1 MYVLSFETF
10 MGMRCVQSHQALLS
24 AKLLVE
30 FQPEK
35 EMGDCIFVSHQWTGD
50 CHPDVD
56 FEQLRVLQRA
66 FDRMLGGQAV
76 LKSSQ
81 VSYAFLGRGE
91 YILTSEW
98 SEKSLFIWYDYFSC
112 PQLVARSN
120 DQDSLAE
127 LQSAVDSISY
137 YIQASKYF
145 VVMAPHVRHV
155 DTGYL
160 LSRET
165 WQSRGWCRFERVC
178 RELLC
183 NNPNIA
189 VIESA
194 QHWYVMTPF
203 DSWLHPA
210 CMGHFSVEEDRDK
223 VQHQISG
230 LMRAKLVSCLENSQL
245 HQYRMVLNMQHIYT
259 RKHVIVS
266 DVPVMVPNL
275 PRCRS
280 TRELYVSESALQQ
293 LDDFLKENGFES
305 PTDRQFGWSPACFA
319 ALRGD
324 TQVLNQ
330 LLAMK
335 VSVNDKVKADEKDL
349 NINKGSSLL
358 HICAQFC
365 NNVAVSFLIQ
375 QRADLKAVCK
385 LGSNPLHRAA
395 MGNNAVGVKLL
406 VQAQCNPH
414 CISKLGHNPLPV
426 ACAFGCCESIAA
438 LLDVPNIDINGA
450 LHLALVGEGA
460 PVEVLLS
467 LMSVVNINEQLR
479 FPRQKRL
486 QFQVMARL
494 IRLADKGH
502 GSYVSFFLTNV
513 IEATPLICCMLGRS
527 FHAAAVLIAAGA
539 DVHLTNY
546 EGRSALELAQSV
558 MAPDFI
564 LQGLRGNPE
573 PCLERIDPRIAE
585 KIWISI

>member
-1 MYVLSFETF
+1 

-35 EMGDCIFVSHQWTGD
+35 EMLGLHSTSVLVQLWIVKQRLLIFFFPNTRARGKNFEFSVARMGDCIFVSHQWTGD

-165 WQSRGWCRFERVC
+165 WQSRGWCRFEQVC

-223 VQHQISG
+223 APSAVLQLTHRLQCIFSICFISTFSNFIP
-230 LMRAKLVSCLENSQL
+230 LVASL
-245 HQYRMVLNMQHIYT
+245 
-259 RKHVIVS
+259 
-266 DVPVMVPNL
+266 
-275 PRCRS
+275 
-280 TRELYVSESALQQ
+280 
-293 LDDFLKENGFES
+293 
-305 PTDRQFGWSPACFA
+305 
-319 ALRGD
+319 
-324 TQVLNQ
+324 
-330 LLAMK
+330 
-335 VSVNDKVKADEKDL
+335 
-349 NINKGSSLL
+349 SSLR
-358 HICAQFC
+358 FSGW
-365 NNVAVSFLIQ
+365 NM
-375 QRADLKAVCK
+375 LK
-385 LGSNPLHRAA
+385 LFWHLWFTSITFN
-395 MGNNAVGVKLL
+395 
-406 VQAQCNPH
+406 
-414 CISKLGHNPLPV
+414 SGHLKTTWK
-426 ACAFGCCESIAA
+426 
-438 LLDVPNIDINGA
+438 NGA
-450 LHLALVGEGA
+450 RC
-460 PVEVLLS
+460 
-467 LMSVVNINEQLR
+467 NIR
-479 FPRQKRL
+479 FPAWCERSWCPVWK
-486 QFQVMARL
+486 
-494 IRLADKGH
+494 IP
-502 GSYVSFFLTNV
+502 SFTN
-513 IEATPLICCMLGRS
+513 IEWFWICNTSTP
-527 FHAAAVLIAAGA
+527 
-539 DVHLTNY
+539 
-546 EGRSALELAQSV
+546 
-558 MAPDFI
+558 
-564 LQGLRGNPE
+564 GNM
-573 PCLERIDPRIAE
+573 
-585 KIWISI
+585 S

>member
-1 MYVLSFETF
+1 MFVWAQGGPCSGKYPMYVLPFETF

-35 EMGDCIFVSHQWTGD
+35 EMLGLHSTSVLVQLWSVKQRLLICSFPNTRARGKNFEFSVARMGDCIFVSHQWTGD

-120 DQDSLAE
+120 DQESLAE

-160 LSRET
+160 SSIET

-223 VQHQISG
+223 APSAVLQLTHRLQCIFSICFITKGFRILFYRLLRYLRFDFMVEIVLTSLVHIHHLQFRSPKNHVKKRCQVQHQISG

-245 HQYRMVLNMQHIYT
+245 HKYRMVLNMQHIYT
-259 RKHVIVS
+259 RKNVIVS

-293 LDDFLKENGFES
+293 LDDFLKENGFE
-305 PTDRQFGWSPACFA
+305 
-319 ALRGD
+319 
-324 TQVLNQ
+324 N
-330 LLAMK
+330 
-335 VSVNDKVKADEKDL
+335 
-349 NINKGSSLL
+349 
-358 HICAQFC
+358 
-365 NNVAVSFLIQ
+365 
-375 QRADLKAVCK
+375 
-385 LGSNPLHRAA
+385 LGF
-395 MGNNAVGVKLL
+395 
-406 VQAQCNPH
+406 Q
-414 CISKLGHNPLPV
+414 PV
-426 ACAFGCCESIAA
+426 F
-438 LLDVPNIDINGA
+438 V
-450 LHLALVGEGA
+450 
-460 PVEVLLS
+460 
-467 LMSVVNINEQLR
+467 
-479 FPRQKRL
+479 
-486 QFQVMARL
+486 
-494 IRLADKGH
+494 
-502 GSYVSFFLTNV
+502 SYVFIIFYHLSMFWEKAYDLEVAKSCRIIEYTSFRDWYNMFQ
-513 IEATPLICCMLGRS
+513 CK
-527 FHAAAVLIAAGA
+527 F
-539 DVHLTNY
+539 
-546 EGRSALELAQSV
+546 Q
-558 MAPDFI
+558 
-564 LQGLRGNPE
+564 LQVWR
-573 PCLERIDPRIAE
+573 
-585 KIWISI
+585 K

>member
-1 MYVLSFETF
+1 
-10 MGMRCVQSHQALLS
+10 
-24 AKLLVE
+24 
-30 FQPEK
+30 
-35 EMGDCIFVSHQWTGD
+35 MGDCIFVSHQWTGD

-223 VQHQISG
+223 APSAVLQLTHRLQCIFQF
-230 LMRAKLVSCLENSQL
+230 VSYLRFRIL
-245 HQYRMVLNMQHIYT
+245 FHWLLRYLRF
-259 RKHVIVS
+259 
-266 DVPVMVPNL
+266 
-275 PRCRS
+275 
-280 TRELYVSESALQQ
+280 
-293 LDDFLKENGFES
+293 DFLVEICWNCFDIFGSHPS
-305 PTDRQFGWSPACFA
+305 PS
-319 ALRGD
+319 
-324 TQVLNQ
+324 
-330 LLAMK
+330 
-335 VSVNDKVKADEKDL
+335 
-349 NINKGSSLL
+349 I
-358 HICAQFC
+358 
-365 NNVAVSFLIQ
+365 
-375 QRADLKAVCK
+375 
-385 LGSNPLHRAA
+385 
-395 MGNNAVGVKLL
+395 
-406 VQAQCNPH
+406 
-414 CISKLGHNPLPV
+414 PV
-426 ACAFGCCESIAA
+426 
-438 LLDVPNIDINGA
+438 
-450 LHLALVGEGA
+450 
-460 PVEVLLS
+460 
-467 LMSVVNINEQLR
+467 
-479 FPRQKRL
+479 
-486 QFQVMARL
+486 
-494 IRLADKGH
+494 
-502 GSYVSFFLTNV
+502 T
-513 IEATPLICCMLGRS
+513 
-527 FHAAAVLIAAGA
+527 
-539 DVHLTNY
+539 
-546 EGRSALELAQSV
+546 
-558 MAPDFI
+558 
-564 LQGLRGNPE
+564 
-573 PCLERIDPRIAE
+573 
-585 KIWISI
+585 